1 MNNAQG
7 SALIAGIE
15 ARAWNGVPIQRR
27 QSDGFVN
34 ATAMC
39 RAGGKRWND
48 YARVD
53 RTREYIC
60 ALAVQIGAQI
70 PCAASVAGFPATGIH
85 GLIDVIR
92 GGRPE
97 LQGTW
102 IHPRLA
108 VDLARWISPAF
119 AVWMDG
125 WFLEALAAQRAPAP
139 APAPAAAA
147 PRRRRAPRQAPVPMA
162 RLAVEVMDDE
172 RLKGWAGHLKGL
184 LWRRQQG
191 DPRADGVIRLYAWHL
206 LLSCDRPGSAD
217 DLEEAMSDW
226 SVTIGIETCPDPM
239 RNAIL
244 ANAPLSQLRRL
255 GVV

>member
-1 MNNAQG
+1 MKNVQG
-7 SALIAGIE
+7 PALAAGIE
-15 ARAWNGVPIQRR
+15 ARCWNGYAIQRR

-39 RAGGKRWND
+39 KANGKRWHD
-48 YARVD
+48 YAKND
-53 RTREYIC
+53 RSEGYIS
-60 ALAVQIGAQI
+60 ALAGALR
-70 PCAASVAGFPATGIH
+70 SAGFLADPIQQVTTGPNH
-85 GLIDVIR
+85 LR
-92 GGRPE
+92 
-97 LQGTW
+97 GTW

-125 WFLEALAAQRAPAP
+125 WFLEALAAQRAPFP

-162 RLAVEVMDDE
+162 SFAVEVMDDE